1 MLAPPP
7 DRPPT
12 PVFPRRGRNHSRER
26 GVAGGLAAVVV
37 FPLTLAAG
45 LYVVGLVRE
54 VGGETVAAVE
64 RIEAPGE

>member
-12 PVFPRRGRNHSRER
+12 RKRNHGRER

-54 VGGETVAAVE
+54 IGGDTVAAIE